1 MNVRARIT
9 RWWQGEGKRRVLR
22 MGAVFWRALK
32 KYNETDGEQRAASF
46 AYYAFFALFPL
57 MVLLITLGAG
67 FLGDEGV
74 ALEKITGQVAPYFPL
89 DTEFAGTVVE
99 SLRGVMK
106 GRRSAGV
113 IAFGMLAWSALRF
126 FQGLVHGVNRAWG
139 TREYPWWRMPIQNLL
154 MVLILASALLM
165 GIVVPAVLD
174 QVQEFYWSRPA
185 VLQSTLGFMPGVLGW
200 ARLLVPGCVLFY
212 GFSMFYKYAPRRRTT
227 FREVWGGAFF
237 VTVGLHGLR
246 GLFVLYTSNITN
258 FNALYGTFGGV
269 LALLLW
275 IYLSGAVI
283 IFGGCLC
290 AAGYEIRGSL
300 TDQAV
305 SNRSD

>member
-1 MNVRARIT
+1 M
-9 RWWQGEGKRRVLR
+9 RWLRGDGKRLACRA
-22 MGAVFWRALK
+22 GAVFWRALK
-32 KYNETDGEQRAASF
+32 KYDETDGEQRAASF

-67 FLGDEGV
+67 FLGDEGL
-74 ALEKITGQVAPYFPL
+74 ALEKVTEQVAPYFPL
-89 DTEFAGTVVE
+89 ESDFAETLVE
-99 SLRGVMK
+99 SLRGVLR
-106 GRRSAGV
+106 GRHSAGV
-113 IAFGMLAWSALRF
+113 IAFGILAWSALRF

-139 TREYPWWRMPIQNLL
+139 TREYTWWRLPIQNLL
-154 MVLILASALLM
+154 MVMILASALLI
-165 GIVVPAVLD
+165 GIVVPAILD
-174 QVQEFYWSRPA
+174 QVQKFYLSRPEGFRH
-185 VLQSTLGFMPGVLGW
+185 TLGFMPGVLGW
-200 ARLLVPGCVLFY
+200 VRLLVPGCVLFY

-227 FREVWGGAFF
+227 FREVYGGALF
-237 VTVGLHGLR
+237 VTVGLHVLR

-290 AAGYEIRGSL
+290 AASYEIRGSL
-300 TDQAV
+300 TDQSV